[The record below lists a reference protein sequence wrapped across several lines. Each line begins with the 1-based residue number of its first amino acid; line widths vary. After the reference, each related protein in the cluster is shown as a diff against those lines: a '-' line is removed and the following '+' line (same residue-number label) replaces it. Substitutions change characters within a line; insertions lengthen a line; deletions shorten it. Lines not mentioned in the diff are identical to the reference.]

1 MFWRLME
8 YLFLF
13 VAAILGGRFVYL
25 LWIGKERHHA
35 EQDLHDAV
43 EDAQASVLAKAAA
56 DLRKRTHSPEGNTDE
71 PVSGHPS

>member
-1 MFWRLME
+1 MFWRLIE

-13 VAAILGGRFVYL
+13 VAAILGARFVYL
-25 LWIGKERHHA
+25 LWIGKERHVA

-56 DLRKRTHSPEGNTDE
+56 ELRKRTHSPKESPDE